1 MTCMDSHKSRS
12 LSDSALTNRQCA
24 ACSQELTRY
33 ASQPSSASLTW
44 LVAQRSKYHTGCIA
58 SAQDRLSRNRQNRT
72 RTMDTRN
79 IKLTCIECHRT
90 NAVPY
95 GRGHRICDIC
105 SQRELKRE
113 RRLRTQR
120 RIQMLG
126 SFLLIVVAV
135 WTSCMMASD
144 WNTPNSPDHRAHQA
158 MQSRD

>member
-1 MTCMDSHKSRS
+1 
-12 LSDSALTNRQCA
+12 
-24 ACSQELTRY
+24 
-33 ASQPSSASLTW
+33 
-44 LVAQRSKYHTGCIA
+44 
-58 SAQDRLSRNRQNRT
+58 
-72 RTMDTRN
+72 MDTRN

-120 RIQMLG
+120 RIQ
-126 SFLLIVVAV
+126 VVGTFVVVVLAV
-135 WTSCMMASD
+135 WTACMMASD
-144 WNTPNSPDHRAHQA
+144 WDTPNSPDHRAHQA

>member
-1 MTCMDSHKSRS
+1 MD
-12 LSDSALTNRQCA
+12 
-24 ACSQELTRY
+24 
-33 ASQPSSASLTW
+33 
-44 LVAQRSKYHTGCIA
+44 
-58 SAQDRLSRNRQNRT
+58 
-72 RTMDTRN
+72 
-79 IKLTCIECHRT
+79 IKLSCIVCNRP
-90 NAVPY
+90 NVVPY

-120 RIQMLG
+120 RIQMVG

>member
-1 MTCMDSHKSRS
+1 MQSVAVNTK
-12 LSDSALTNRQCA
+12 
-24 ACSQELTRY
+24 CSCG
-33 ASQPSSASLTW
+33 S
-44 LVAQRSKYHTGCIA
+44 CA

-126 SFLLIVVAV
+126 SFVVVVLAV
-135 WTSCMMASD
+135 WTACAMPSD
-144 WNTPNSPDHRAHQA
+144 WNTPNSPDHRAHQRVTWFTPCLP
-158 MQSRD
+158 MILSTWWLTTH